1 MFLRERGFWMKRG
14 KKVDETFTTDDIIPA
29 KSPEEWEDRCIGE
42 AYKLVE
48 KRLREGTATS
58 AETVHFLKLGSVK
71 EKLERDKLQKEINVL
86 TAKAEAYESARNI
99 ERLYSSALTAMRTY
113 SGQES
118 EDE

>member
-1 MFLRERGFWMKRG
+1 MKRG

-86 TAKAEAYESARNI
+86 TAKAEAYESAKNI

-118 EDE
+118 DDE